1 MHYDVFFLLCTVK
14 CKTIIKNLFKEDVAS
29 NDIILADDKIKMLPE
44 PDPASQ
50 LLLQNINNETKPWYM
65 VGGQVINEYGF
76 SFNEA
81 PEYIVIFCQNFLKPP
96 MYTNK

>member
-29 NDIILADDKIKMLPE
+29 NDIILADDNIKMLPE

-81 PEYIVIFCQNFLKPP
+81 PEYSHFLSIFFKAT
-96 MYTNK
+96 YTNK

>member
-14 CKTIIKNLFKEDVAS
+14 CKTIIKNLFKEDFAS
-29 NDIILADDKIKMLPE
+29 NDIILADDNIKMLPE

-76 SFNEA
+76 SFNKA
-81 PEYIVIFCQNFLKPP
+81 PE
-96 MYTNK
+96 